1 MKNKFCISPFL
12 GINVSAIGDI
22 TVCCANQ
29 ERIAHLDDDIDWNNF
44 LNSEKW
50 NDVKLNVAA
59 GTNRYCSGCIKK
71 ELSGSSSRRLTI
83 NRNRHKTFLD
93 IDLGNVCNLWCA
105 MCESYYSSKWY
116 SIDKD
121 SILHN
126 IRGGKLTKPFQITK
140 KHLDIIGKIY
150 PEIESCNLKGG
161 EPLYYKNLDY
171 LFKLLV
177 DKKCLHLNIITNLT
191 LLDDSIFEYLKK
203 IDHVS
208 FLVSVDGLGEVG
220 NWIRYDKVSSSEIVL
235 KNIEKLKLNGCSVD
249 VLTCPQVYNFYHLPD
264 FLTEMNRVF
273 TKENSLSI
281 KNIIVDRPLEINKLI
296 PDDHKKSVIADLKS
310 KKVNYRLEH
319 LENLITYTNRPSQI
333 NKYYQDL
340 FIDYTTELNKLKTID
355 IWNYI
360 PLLRDELNVQNK

>member
-1 MKNKFCISPFL
+1 
-12 GINVSAIGDI
+12 
-22 TVCCANQ
+22 
-29 ERIAHLDDDIDWNNF
+29 
-44 LNSEKW
+44 
-50 NDVKLNVAA
+50 
-59 GTNRYCSGCIKK
+59 
-71 ELSGSSSRRLTI
+71 
-83 NRNRHKTFLD
+83 
-93 IDLGNVCNLWCA
+93 
-105 MCESYYSSKWY
+105 MCESYYSSKWH

-235 KNIEKLKLNGCSVD
+235 KNIEKLKLNGCSVH